1 MKALRRSRAKS
12 NASETSIKITGSES
26 NLASIST
33 PDLGGSGNS
42 LATGSTSLGGSKSLG
57 GSQGNMLGGPE
68 VNVKRDKERG
78 ERGTSDQPWKSI
90 VRKTAV
96 VNTAAKRY
104 FTNSSSLKDTPLDI
118 YRLLRIEEM
127 QVW

>member
-12 NASETSIKITGSES
+12 NASETSITIPVSES

-57 GSQGNMLGGPE
+57 GSQGNIGSPE
-68 VNVKRDKERG
+68 VNVKRDNERG

-96 VNTAAKRY
+96 VNTAARRY
-104 FTNSSSLKDTPLDI
+104 
-118 YRLLRIEEM
+118 
-127 QVW
+127 

>member
-12 NASETSIKITGSES
+12 NASETSITIAGSEG
-26 NLASIST
+26 NLASMST
-33 PDLGGSGNS
+33 PDLGAGSGNS
-42 LATGSTSLGGSKSLG
+42 LATESTSLAGSKSLG
-57 GSQGNMLGGPE
+57 GSQGNMLGPE
-68 VNVKRDKERG
+68 VNIVKRDNERG

-104 FTNSSSLKDTPLDI
+104 FD
-118 YRLLRIEEM
+118 
-127 QVW
+127 